1 MQFGACYCMLSDT
14 LGLMFKVS
22 PDGSFIVSPL
32 GRG

>member
-1 MQFGACYCMLSDT
+1 MQFGAYYCMSDT